1 MILNH
6 ISPTL
11 DTLLTYVSLGHVY
24 KVTCMDVNLSNF
36 HDQKHL
42 LAFEKHW
49 LNGKNDDN
57 HSFDDNNAFD
67 DDGHSFDDDDRTFDE
82 DDVFG
87 EYHAFDDDHGFGDD
101 AHGLRWWRWPP
112 LQERPLESRHYSDI
126 NQVAP
131 QALHDND
138 DDINTDDHHHNHKT

>member
-1 MILNH
+1 MY
-6 ISPTL
+6 L
-11 DTLLTYVSLGHVY
+11 DI
-24 KVTCMDVNLSNF
+24 NFSNF

-49 LNGKNDDN
+49 LNGKDDDN
-57 HSFDDNNAFD
+57 HSFDGNNAFD

-82 DDVFG
+82 DDAFG
-87 EYHAFDDDHGFGDD
+87 EYHAFDDDHG
-101 AHGLRWWRWPP
+101 LRWWRWLS

-131 QALHDND
+131 QVLHGND
-138 DDINTDDHHHNHKT
+138 HNINRDDHHHNYKT